1 MNKTAVFYAILITII
16 ILALII
22 SSDLNK
28 PPDLKPR
35 FANYITEQF
44 LSKDTTNTYG
54 QNLQV
59 LHGIHSKDQL
69 LNVMQG
75 FTEALGVKC
84 VFCHNIQDFA
94 SDENPHKITAR
105 LMIRMDTYIDKHFLE
120 SPDMKKVTCF
130 TCHRG
135 QSIPKLVAER

>member
-1 MNKTAVFYAILITII
+1 MNKTAVIYAILITIV
-16 ILALII
+16 ILALIV

-28 PPDLKPR
+28 PPDLKPK
-35 FANYITEQF
+35 FAEFVTEQF

-59 LHGIHSKDQL
+59 LHGIHSRNQL

-75 FTEALGVKC
+75 FTEALGVQC

-94 SDENPHKITAR
+94 GDENPHKITAR
-105 LMIRMDTYIDKHFLE
+105 LMIRMDTYIDEHYLGNPK
-120 SPDMKKVTCF
+120 MKKVTCF